1 MKRART
7 GSSSR
12 SGDEA
17 QRKARARALR
27 RQIQRLISESAAPA
41 PRGAPKRV
49 ESPLEFTERRMR
61 EIAAAAPA
69 KKPVRRRAA
78 PGKGAGKR
86 TGAAR
91 KK

>member
-1 MKRART
+1 
-7 GSSSR
+7 
-12 SGDEA
+12 
-17 QRKARARALR
+17 
-27 RQIQRLISESAAPA
+27 
-41 PRGAPKRV
+41 V